1 MNFVAGGVR
10 MRIRAVFSQIFAMIA
25 GLALIFAAHSAAAAD
40 SSIAE
45 QCEQWFSKNEY
56 ETAQVQ
62 SDELGGY
69 LRFFYAQNQLYCH
82 ISYSLSGVS
91 QIKNTAVSVDISNEN
106 RSYSVKFTANS
117 SDDLPCGVTKY
128 FSDATQF
135 GQDIYFMLE
144 FSDKED
150 KNAQNKAVIQVTVND
165 KNYYIAQV
173 EPPKSETT
181 SQAENQTSNG
191 SAKEKAAAESTT
203 KFTYSGGNSYSAI
216 SENTTKF
223 RADSAGDSE
232 SSATQSDLQSQSD
245 DGANGAEDGSV
256 LSVPVEKEVS
266 YSPQAKAMFVLAGI
280 FAVTGV
286 GFIIRHAVKSK
297 SASADDTPAPP
308 DENE

>member
-1 MNFVAGGVR
+1 

-25 GLALIFAAHSAAAAD
+25 GLALIFAAHSASAAD

-191 SAKEKAAAESTT
+191 SAKEKATAESTT
-203 KFTYSGGNSYSAI
+203 KFTYSGGNSYSAN
-216 SENTTKF
+216 SENATKF
-223 RADSAGDSE
+223 RADGAGDSD
-232 SSATQSDLQSQSD
+232 SSAMQSDLQSQNAD
-245 DGANGAEDGSV
+245 GAEDGSV

-280 FAVTGV
+280 FAVTGA

-297 SASADDTPAPP
+297 SASADDTPATH
-308 DENE
+308 DDNE